1 MAKTITILGST
12 GSIGKNVVEIIK
24 VELEKYQII
33 ALTAKE
39 NFQELISQA
48 LILKPL
54 FVVIENKKHYQIVKD
69 ALSQIN
75 NCQVMSGTESINEIA
90 KIKCD
95 ILFSAIVGSAG
106 VLPTLNAIKAGSNI
120 AIANKESLVVA
131 GDIIMEE
138 VKKSKINLLPIDS
151 EHNAIFQIFEQN
163 NLNNIEKITI
173 TASGGPFFRN
183 QKDPENITIEEAL
196 KHPNWQMGAKISID
210 CATMMNKGLEMIEA
224 YRLFP
229 VAKSQLK
236 ILIHPQSIIHGM
248 VEYKDGSSLA
258 MLSYPDMKTP
268 ISYALEFPKRLDL
281 YQYQLIKKFD
291 LAKINKLEFFE
302 VDYLQFPA
310 VKLCMQAL
318 ETEGSALVVLN
329 GANEVAVNKFLNKE
343 ITFDKIT
350 TIIEK
355 SLNQINHRKL
365 STIEEIIAC
374 DKQARTIANSIF

>member
-24 VELEKYQII
+24 VDAEKYQII

-48 LILKPL
+48 LLLKPL
-54 FVVIENKKHYQIVKD
+54 FIVIENPQHQQTVKD
-69 ALSQIN
+69 ALSHIN
-75 NCQVMSGTESINEIA
+75 NCQVLSGIESINEVA

-106 VLPTLNAIKAGSNI
+106 VLPTINAIKAGSNI

-138 VKKSKINLLPIDS
+138 VKKSKISLLPIDS
-151 EHNAIFQIFEQN
+151 EHNAIFQVFEQAN
-163 NLNNIEKITI
+163 IDNIEKITI

-183 QKDPENITIEEAL
+183 RKDPKQITVEEAL

-248 VEYKDGSSLA
+248 VEYRDGSSLA

-281 YQYQLIKKFD
+281 YQNQLIKKFD
-291 LAKINKLEFFE
+291 LAKINRLEFFE
-302 VDYLQFPA
+302 VDDSQFPA
-310 VKLCMQAL
+310 VKLCNQAL

-329 GANEVAVNKFLNKE
+329 GANEIAVEKFLKKE

>member
-1 MAKTITILGST
+1 MSPLTLSLESTATASDAAKIMETR
-12 GSIGKNVVEIIK
+12 N
-24 VELEKYQII
+24 LE
-33 ALTAKE
+33 AV
-39 NFQELISQA
+39 
-48 LILKPL
+48 
-54 FVVIENKKHYQIVKD
+54 VVIENKKHYQIVKD

-151 EHNAIFQIFEQN
+151 EHNAIFQIFEQD

-210 CATMMNKGLEMIEA
+210 CATMMNKGLGMIEA

-236 ILIHPQSIIHGM
+236 I
-248 VEYKDGSSLA
+248 
-258 MLSYPDMKTP
+258 KT
-268 ISYALEFPKRLDL
+268 
-281 YQYQLIKKFD
+281 
-291 LAKINKLEFFE
+291 
-302 VDYLQFPA
+302 
-310 VKLCMQAL
+310 
-318 ETEGSALVVLN
+318 T
-329 GANEVAVNKFLNKE
+329 
-343 ITFDKIT
+343 
-350 TIIEK
+350 
-355 SLNQINHRKL
+355 
-365 STIEEIIAC
+365 EEISKATGGFGIPGF
-374 DKQARTIANSIF
+374 KWPL